1 LRLETARKLFYDKYK
16 YKLVAYSTIASIF
29 RNVGLDFARRE
40 LDSLQYQVDQ
50 GARTLTMPRRLY
62 WGRNIPYEDFEDG
75 KYLLREFTRQKDFTL
90 RVEMNFL
97 NIYSNDKNWLKSLQK
112 NVNHPVE
119 FWSPA
124 EYVEKLDKNQ
134 VVVEVPDMKYRV
146 TLRSCNRDFANW
158 CENNLD
164 KIKIGNTVLST
175 IQYGGDISGRYFY
188 VRDEKVLTLVE
199 LLIGTG
205 IRRIDEVVCPSNID
219 K

>member
-1 LRLETARKLFYDKYK
+1 MRHETAKKLFYDKYK

-29 RNVGLDFARRE
+29 RNVDLDFARRE

-75 KYLLREFTRQKDFTL
+75 KYLLREFTKQKDFTL
-90 RVEMNFL
+90 RVEMNYL
-97 NIYSNDKNWLKSLQK
+97 NIYSNDKSWLNSLQK
-112 NVNHPVE
+112 VISLPAE

-124 EYVEKLDKNQ
+124 EYVEQLAKNQ
-134 VVVEVPDMKYRV
+134 VVVEVPNMKYRV
-146 TLRSCNRDFANW
+146 TLRSCTPEFGAW
-158 CENNLD
+158 CENNTD
-164 KIKIGNTVLST
+164 KIKIGNSVLST
-175 IQYGGDISGRYFY
+175 IKYGGDISGRYFY

-199 LLIGTG
+199 LLIGSG
-205 IRRIDEVVCPSNID
+205 IRRVDEVICPSNID